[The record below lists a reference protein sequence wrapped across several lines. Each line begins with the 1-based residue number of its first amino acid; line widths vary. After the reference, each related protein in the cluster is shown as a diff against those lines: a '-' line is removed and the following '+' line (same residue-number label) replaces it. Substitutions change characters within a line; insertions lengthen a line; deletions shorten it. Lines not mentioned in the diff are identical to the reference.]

1 MPNVLDEWFFDGL
14 YQVVDVTKDLDSVYG
29 LLDPV
34 IVETLVKEVKNLN
47 PSMKVL
53 CSNTLV
59 H

>member
-1 MPNVLDEWFFDGL
+1 MLHEWFFDGL